1 MTSRSQP
8 WARLLAKLLSEYLM
22 GPPVIP
28 GGTSCRGDPGPMPGR
43 CMKTLPPAPGLSLLL
58 VSGLL
63 PAFAGAQSGILVGS
77 RVTAKLLGDIIGGSV
92 GAAWKDG

>member
-1 MTSRSQP
+1 
-8 WARLLAKLLSEYLM
+8 
-22 GPPVIP
+22 
-28 GGTSCRGDPGPMPGR
+28 
-43 CMKTLPPAPGLSLLL
+43 MKTLPPAPGLSLLL

-92 GAAWKDG
+92 GAAWKVKYHNQDSVVLVKE